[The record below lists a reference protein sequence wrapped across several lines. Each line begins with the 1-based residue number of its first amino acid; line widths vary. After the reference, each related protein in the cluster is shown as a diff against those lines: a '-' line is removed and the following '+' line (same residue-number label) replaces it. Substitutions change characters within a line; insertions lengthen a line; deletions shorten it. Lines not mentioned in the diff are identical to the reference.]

1 MWCNDGKHQLPF
13 EHCSQT
19 ALGQDSL
26 WVGDNFGNLGAADLI
41 ADFDAT
47 ERQVDKADYT
57 PTGGCLVLVS
67 VSGRSSPVASII
79 KLRRRVYAVVQSH
92 VGIYQSTETYK
103 ALYDGIK
110 TTSSSL

>member
-1 MWCNDGKHQLPF
+1 MIKLQCHVVLRWKRQLPF

-19 ALGQDSL
+19 TLGQDSF
-26 WVGDNFGNLGAADLI
+26 WVGDNFGTLGAADLI

-67 VSGRSSPVASII
+67 VSGRSSTGSRASHS
-79 KLRRRVYAVVQSH
+79 QN
-92 VGIYQSTETYK
+92 
-103 ALYDGIK
+103 
-110 TTSSSL
+110 